1 MLSDF
6 QWVSLWAI
14 LGVAAAGGWL
24 PLAHPERARSGGGF
38 PLGQAFAAGVFLALA
53 LLIMLPAGNH
63 LLGHAFPAATYPV
76 APLLAACVFLFLLAV
91 DHLFD
96 TLRTA
101 AGADTVPAPPF
112 IPVLMTAMIAI
123 PSFLLG
129 TALGASG
136 MWAAVMIFVAIMAHK
151 GSAGFALALKLARST
166 LSRGGAIAVYALF
179 ACSTPL
185 GILVGGDLYHV
196 LGGQAMLV
204 AKGLILS
211 LAGGTF
217 LYLAVLHE
225 LKHTALIIDVDT
237 KKGFVLMLAGF
248 VLTALVRLL
257 LWEAHHFHPGL

>member
-1 MLSDF
+1 MLSEF
-6 QWVSLWAI
+6 QWISLAAI
-14 LGVAAAGGWL
+14 LGVAIAGGYA
-24 PLAHPERARSGGGF
+24 PLAHPGRARSGGGF

-63 LLGHAFPAATYPV
+63 LLGHAYPQMTYPL
-76 APLLAACVFLFLLAV
+76 APLLAAGAFLLLLAV
-91 DHLFD
+91 DHLFVAVR
-96 TLRTA
+96 RTA
-101 AGADTVPAPPF
+101 GGEELPAPAF
-112 IPVLMTAMIAI
+112 IPVMMTVMIAI

-151 GSAGFALALKLARST
+151 GSAGFALALKLVRST
-166 LSRGGAIAVYALF
+166 LGRGKAVAVYALF

-185 GILVGGDLYHV
+185 GILAGGDMQQMLA
-196 LGGQAMLV
+196 GRDMLV

-217 LYLAVLHE
+217 LYMAVLHE

-237 KKGFVLMLAGF
+237 RKGFVLMLAGF